1 VPEAPRVPV
10 REIVRRFWP
19 DARPYRRLLLV
30 GLLLVALLPLIEAAQ
45 VWMFKVL
52 VDEVL
57 VPQDLSALPRVVAI
71 YVALTLLGGLVS
83 FGDEVLAAWIGERF
97 LLNLRTRFFAHVQRL
112 SLDGLGRKR
121 LGDLLSRLT
130 SDIQAIESFVL
141 SGVADA
147 LSAFLRIAFFSAALF
162 YLQWQLALVSIVVA
176 PLFWVSARH
185 FSRLI
190 KHASREKRRRSG
202 SLAAVAEESLG
213 NAALV
218 RAYGREEGET
228 ARFRR
233 EGEGIVVAELAATR
247 VRALF
252 SPLVDLIELGGA
264 LLVIGLGTW
273 ALAEGTITLG
283 GLLAF
288 LAYLTLLYSPVR
300 DLSRLTT
307 TIFAASAAAERV
319 LEVLEEQPAV
329 ADPPRPRPL
338 GRARGILEL
347 DRVSFSYPG
356 ASRPAL
362 DGVSLRLEP
371 GMTIAVV
378 GPSGAGKSTLAQL
391 LLRFRDPD
399 EGSVR
404 LDGIDLRELSLAD
417 VRANVAVLLQ
427 ETLLFDASVYENIA
441 FGSGADPETVLWAAE
456 AAEAH
461 EFVLALPDGYETR
474 VGQRG
479 RSLSGGQARRIAV
492 ARALLRN
499 TPVLVL
505 DEPFTGLD
513 ADAAERLGE
522 SLRRHA
528 GDRATLVV
536 SHDLAAVAHADELV
550 VLEDG
555 RVAERG
561 THRELLADAG
571 LHARLWRLQ
580 QSGRDA
586 AEGIVA

>member
-1 VPEAPRVPV
+1 MPV

-19 DARPYRRLLLV
+19 DARPYRPLLV
-30 GLLLVALLPLIEAAQ
+30 VGLVLVAVLPLIEAAQ

-57 VPQDLSALPRVVAI
+57 VPQDLGALPAVVAV
-71 YVALTLLGGLVS
+71 YVTLTLVGGLVS
-83 FGDEVLAAWIGERF
+83 FGDELVAAWIGERF
-97 LLNLRTRFFAHVQRL
+97 LLSLRTRFFAHVQRL
-112 SLDGLGRKR
+112 SLDGLGKRR

-141 SGVADA
+141 SGVADG
-147 LSAFLRIAFFSAALF
+147 LSAFLRIAFFTAALF
-162 YLQWQLALVSIVVA
+162 YLQWQLALVSLVVA
-176 PLFWVSARH
+176 PLFWISARH

-218 RAYGREEGET
+218 RAYGREDGET
-228 ARFRR
+228 DRFRR
-233 EGEGIVVAELAATR
+233 EGEGIVRAELAATR
-247 VRALF
+247 IRALF
-252 SPLVDLIELGGA
+252 SPLVDLIELGGG

-273 ALAEGTITLG
+273 ALANGTITLG

-288 LAYLTLLYSPVR
+288 LAYLALLYSPVR
-300 DLSRLTT
+300 DLSSLTT
-307 TIFAASAAAERV
+307 TIFAAAAAAERV
-319 LEVLEEQPAV
+319 LEVLDESPAV
-329 ADPPRPRPL
+329 SDPPRPKRL
-338 GRARGILEL
+338 GRAQGVLEL
-347 DRVSFSYPG
+347 DEVTFRYPG

-362 DGVSLRLEP
+362 AGVSLRLEP
-371 GMTIAVV
+371 GATVAVV

-399 EGSVR
+399 AGSIR
-404 LDGIDLRELSLAD
+404 LDGIDLRELRLTD

-441 FGSGADPETVLWAAE
+441 FGSGADLEAVVWAART
-456 AAEAH
+456 AEAH
-461 EFVLALPDGYETR
+461 DFVSALPDGYETR

-492 ARALLRN
+492 ARALLRDS
-499 TPVLVL
+499 PVLVL
-505 DEPFTGLD
+505 DEPYTGLD
-513 ADAAERLGE
+513 ADAAERSGE

-528 GDRATLVV
+528 GNRATLLV

-561 THRELLADAG
+561 TQRELLDGGG
-571 LHARLWRLQ
+571 LYARLWQLQ
-580 QSGRDA
+580 QCGRA
-586 AEGIVA
+586 VVEPVLA